1 MDQSPKQRRQEK
13 TKNDILD
20 AAKALIWENG
30 YEKLSLRAIA
40 RRVDYSP
47 AGLYEYYRDKD
58 EIIMALATR
67 IERQLADA
75 LKNSLKP
82 EKQQDEKPQG
92 HDVNQP
98 REQDAE
104 KIVQPNC
111 VPTPSPIVL
120 LGEAYVEFAVKNEED
135 FLLLFSRKSGRSSFE
150 QAPVSESP
158 YAVLITLIHDQI
170 ESGAL
175 PRVLAEQSESV
186 AYGIWSMVHGMA
198 MLQLTNLKEFG
209 ADFRAVDRFA
219 LERLVEG
226 FGCAS

>member
-1 MDQSPKQRRQEK
+1 MDQSPKQRRQER
-13 TKNDILD
+13 TKNNILD

-58 EIIMALATR
+58 EIIMALAKR

-75 LKNSLKP
+75 LKSSLKQDKP
-82 EKQQDEKPQG
+82 QDEKA
-92 HDVNQP
+92 H
-98 REQDAE
+98 EHEAE
-104 KIVQPNC
+104 KIVQQKWVPN
-111 VPTPSPIVL
+111 PSPIVL

-135 FLLLFSRKSGRSSFE
+135 FLLLFSRKSGRSSLE
-150 QAPVSESP
+150 QEPVPESP
-158 YAVLITLIHDQI
+158 YAVLLTLIHEQI

-198 MLQLTNLKEFG
+198 MLQLTNLKGFG
-209 ADFRAVDRFA
+209 TDFRADDRFA

-226 FGCAS
+226 LGCAS